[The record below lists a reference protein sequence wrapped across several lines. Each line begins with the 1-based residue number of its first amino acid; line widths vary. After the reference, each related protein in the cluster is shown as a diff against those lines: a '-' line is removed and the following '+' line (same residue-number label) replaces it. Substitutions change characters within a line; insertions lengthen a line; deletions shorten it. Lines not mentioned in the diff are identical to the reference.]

1 MTKGII
7 VLATTKKGF
16 LTLKSILERP
26 DYKNYINYVITDRE
40 KGVLKD
46 FSYDIEELCKLKNI
60 PCLLKNEFER
70 KFNKDNLKNF
80 VLIAIGWKWIVDHPE
95 VYIIHDSILPKYR
108 GFAPLVNMLING
120 EKEIGASL
128 IKGTKDFDRGEII
141 LQKSIT
147 IEYPI
152 KVNDAIEKIA
162 SIYVDLS
169 NFLIDSII
177 SNKEIRGMPQ
187 NEKLASYS
195 VWRDEYDYFINWSWS
210 SGKIIRFIDAV
221 SFPYKGAAS
230 YINGNK
236 MVRILS
242 AEKYPDLTIE
252 SSEDH
257 IGKILFFDRGC
268 PVVICGSGLIKIT
281 SILDDETREPLTIK
295 RLKTRFTNYKFG
307 QDGEYNDL

>member
-1 MTKGII
+1 MAKRII

-26 DYKNYINYVITDRE
+26 DYTDYISYVVTDRE

-60 PCLLKNEFER
+60 PCLLKTEFEK
-70 KFNKDNLKNF
+70 KFNNENLKNF
-80 VLIAIGWKWIVDHPE
+80 VLLAIGWKWIIDHPE

-120 EKEIGASL
+120 EKVIGASL
-128 IKGTKDFDRGEII
+128 IKGAKDFDRGEII

-152 KVNDAIEKIA
+152 KINDAIEKIA
-162 SIYVDLS
+162 PIYIELTE
-169 NFLIDSII
+169 FLIDSII
-177 SNKEIRGMPQ
+177 SNKEVRGIPQ
-187 NEKLASYS
+187 NEKEATYS

-210 SGKIIRFIDAV
+210 SDKIIRFIDAV
-221 SFPYKGAAS
+221 GFPYKGAAS

-257 IGKILFFDRGC
+257 IGKILFFDGDC

-281 SILDDETREPLTIK
+281 SILDDETSEPLTIK
-295 RLKTRFTNYKFG
+295 KLKTRFTNYKFG
-307 QDGEYNDL
+307 